1 MCLLILNKMRRSDC
15 QTQTMIHCRCLIN
28 LTASCVNVSLE
39 DVEAFDRTVAQ
50 VTRHVSSFFS
60 SEHTALVRLHL
71 IMTETE
77 SAREGYYWHR
87 AHVVWCLP
95 KMEKLH
101 CRSVVNFFHS
111 NKPLYPILAW
121 QTPNCMFTCVNM
133 KNRNLLNQTDYC

>member
-95 KMEKLH
+95 KMESYTVEVL
-101 CRSVVNFFHS
+101 STFFTVTNHS
-111 NKPLYPILAW
+111 ILFLLDRH
-121 QTPNCMFTCVNM
+121 QTACTRCQY
-133 KNRNLLNQTDYC
+133 KNAHLLNQTDYC